1 MHILIRLYLVN
12 PEIPEQQRRLME
24 LLGDGKYGAQG
35 NTIEDVICF
44 PGTRVE
50 ILKRIDHWIRDT
62 STLDRVLWIRGM
74 AGRGK
79 STIVSTV
86 AHNWRYRAS
95 CATFHFRRG
104 QSTLNTSI
112 IYALTRQLASSLVP
126 DVRKAVLK
134 SVQENEDIGHQRLDE
149 QFKTLLVASL
159 ANLNNQTHPILI
171 AVDALDECD
180 NIRDAVAFVKL
191 IDQHSPSLPTNV
203 KFLLTCRPEASLLR
217 ILEPRKWHIEDLD
230 SSSDVSDDIARFI
243 RQTCTQIRDDHDLP
257 EHWPSSKDVVRL
269 VQMSEGLFQ
278 WARTVTMYLSNGS
291 PVDRLRGLLQRPSM
305 WSGLDDLY
313 HQILLRAFGTV
324 ELDAMRQD
332 LLCSMLGTLVV
343 APYPI
348 SLEIIAA
355 LYGDNEVFNGM
366 DQADIIRFLRK
377 DILADL
383 NSLLLIPASPAGC
396 VRLMHT
402 SISDLLV
409 SKQRCEYR
417 PYYIDTVWQHQQ
429 LANSCLSIMLRQL
442 KENICNLSDLSKAS
456 SEVRDVAERE
466 VSMTVRYCCRAW
478 SVHLTEGV
486 KWTKSSMDVSALEIV
501 NFNLFSRE
509 KVMCWLEVMSLVGA
523 TTEAIIMAKRAHQW
537 LLVSCQLRFGFQIWK
552 LSQYTLAEM
561 PQRDI
566 RDGFTRPAVE
576 GCPTIH
582 YDVLGADL
590 IWTASH
596 LCFRTPSLPCRDGI
610 MEVLPNLCDSS
621 DCAGL
626 PNVNLATQYLDEIR

>member
-1 MHILIRLYLVN
+1 MHTLIRLYLVN
-12 PEIPEQQRRLME
+12 PEIREQQRRLME
-24 LLGDGKYGAQG
+24 LLGDGKYGAHG

-50 ILKRIDHWIRDT
+50 ILKRIDRWIRDT
-62 STLDRVLWIRGM
+62 STTDRVLWIRGM

-112 IYALTRQLASSLVP
+112 IYALTRQFASSLVP

-134 SVQENEDIGHQRLDE
+134 SVQENQDIGHQRLDE

-191 IDQHSPSLPTNV
+191 IDQHSPSLPTNI

-243 RQTCTQIRDDHDLP
+243 RQTFAQIRDDHDLP
-257 EHWPSSKDVVRL
+257 EHWPSSKDVARL

-278 WARTVTMYLSNGS
+278 WARTVIMYLSNGS
-291 PVDRLRGLLQRPSM
+291 PVDRLQGLLQRPSM

-313 HQILLRAFGTV
+313 HQILLRAFGSV
-324 ELDAMRQD
+324 ELDALRQE
-332 LLCSMLGTLVV
+332 LLCSVLGTLVV

-355 LYGDNEVFNGM
+355 LYGDNEIFNGM
-366 DQADIIRFLRK
+366 GQADIIRFLRK

-383 NSLLLIPASPAGC
+383 HSLLLIPASPAEC
-396 VRLMHT
+396 MRLMHA

-409 SKQRCEYR
+409 SKQRCSHR
-417 PYYIDTVWQHQQ
+417 TYYINTVWHHQQ
-429 LANSCLSIMLRQL
+429 LANSCLSIMLKHLR
-442 KENICNLSDLSKAS
+442 ENICNLSDLSEPS
-456 SEVRDVAERE
+456 SGVRDVAERE
-466 VSMTVRYCCRAW
+466 VSKAVRYGCRAW

-486 KWTKSSMDVSALEIV
+486 KWTRPSMGIPALGLD
-501 NFNLFSRE
+501 NFILFSQS
-509 KVMCWLEVMSLVGA
+509 KIMCWLEVMSLFGA
-523 TTEAIIMAKRAHQW
+523 TTGAIIVAKRVHQW
-537 LLVSCQLRFGFQIWK
+537 LLVGLRLIFGFQIWGTELIDTYRK
-552 LSQYTLAEM
+552 APARYPSWIHLSRCGRM
-561 PQRDI
+561 SNDSSRHS
-566 RDGFTRPAVE
+566 RSR
-576 GCPTIH
+576 
-582 YDVLGADL
+582 
-590 IWTASH
+590 SH
-596 LCFRTPSLPCRDGI
+596 LGHFISMLPHSLIAP
-610 MEVLPNLCDSS
+610 
-621 DCAGL
+621 
-626 PNVNLATQYLDEIR
+626 